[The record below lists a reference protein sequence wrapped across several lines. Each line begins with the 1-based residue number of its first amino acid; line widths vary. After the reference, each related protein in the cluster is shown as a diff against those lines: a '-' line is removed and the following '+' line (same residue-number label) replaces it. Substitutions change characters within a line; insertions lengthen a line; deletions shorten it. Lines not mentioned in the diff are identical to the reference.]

1 MTNGERLRQM
11 TDEELGKWISLRVN
25 CVFCDL
31 DKECIERCEDK
42 ECFHVYADWL
52 KQESE
57 DTE

>member
-11 TDEELGKWISLRVN
+11 TDEELGKWLCKIFFT
-25 CVFCDL
+25 CGTCYA
-31 DKECIERCEDK
+31 KEYCHYEHNG
-42 ECFHVYADWL
+42 FTDWL

>member
-11 TDEELGKWISLRVN
+11 TDEELAMWLCGNLV
-25 CVFCDL
+25 CTECPVFHKCNDFRSS
-31 DKECIERCEDK
+31 EFSIEALK
-42 ECFHVYADWL
+42 KWL